1 MAYRFKLTARAQAD
15 LDEILGYLTVQLKN
29 PQAAAHFLSE
39 FQASVREVCA
49 YPESGAPVDNEF
61 LPTRAIRKTTV
72 NRYVAYY
79 LPDRAAQAV
88 YVLRVVF
95 GRRNLEEI
103 LREMPVSLGN
113 MPREELD
120 FALEKGY
127 AEEEDGKTAPM
138 DEAFE
143 QIRNEIK

>member
-15 LDEILGYLTVQLKN
+15 LDEILGYLAVQLKN
-29 PQAAAHFLSE
+29 PQAAAHFLSQ

-61 LPTRAIRKTTV
+61 LPIRAIRKTTV
-72 NRYVAYY
+72 NQYVAYY

-88 YVLRVVF
+88 YVLRVVY

-103 LREMPVSLGN
+103 LREMPVSMGN
-113 MPREELD
+113 MTREELD
-120 FALEKGY
+120 SAV
-127 AEEEDGKTAPM
+127 
-138 DEAFE
+138 E
-143 QIRNEIK
+143 QQIQNTIE